1 MQAKNDVKKTFL
13 KDYQQPEYL
22 IRKIDLNFDLYEN
35 RVVVHSKL
43 AVVRNPA
50 SASHSGRV
58 LLHGEKLKLL
68 SVKLNGKV
76 LEASEYTLSEK
87 SLELSCP
94 EEAATVEIETEIY
107 PQENKTLEGLYKSD
121 EIFCTQNEPEGF
133 RKITYFID
141 RPDVMAVYTTR
152 ITAEKK
158 RYPVLLANGNPVD
171 QGDLPEGRHF
181 AVWEDPFPKP
191 SYLFALVV
199 GDLGCVRDEFVTRS
213 GRSIDLRIYVDK
225 GNEKRCSHAMT
236 SLKNAMKWDED
247 VFGLECDLDIYM
259 IVAVD
264 AFNMG
269 AMENK
274 GLNIFNSQYVLAD
287 PETATDQN
295 YQGIEGVIAHE
306 YFHNWTGNRVTCRD
320 WFQLTLKEGLTVFRD
335 QEFSADM
342 TCRPVKRIADVRVLR
357 DFQFAEDAGP
367 NAHPIR
373 PAYYL
378 EINNFYTSTVY
389 NKGAEVIRMAE
400 TLIGRENFRKGITK
414 YFELYDGQ
422 AVTTEDFLH
431 AMALVS
437 GYDFTLFQRW
447 YEQAGTP
454 VCRVSG
460 EYDSRAKTY
469 RLTVSQEVPATSYKQ
484 DAKPFT
490 FPLVTVLLDDQG
502 REIPAECPAALKQ
515 KNAEAVLEI
524 RERQQVFEFKN
535 VPVKPVPSLLRNFSA
550 PVRLDYVYTDEDLRF
565 LMSHET
571 DAFNRFEAAQVFM
584 TRTLLQMADQLS
596 KNQPCAIPEGFMDAA
611 GAVIRDA
618 AKDPAFYAE
627 VLTLPSVTSLVS
639 AMPVMDFDHA
649 FEAKEIM
656 VRSLADAYMMEL
668 MELYEGHQTEGPYQT
683 DAYAVGR
690 RSLKNTMLH
699 YLSYTQSPESI
710 ALMREQFMRA
720 ENMTDE
726 MAALSCLV
734 HWDIPEAGDAL
745 HAFYE
750 KWKKEPLVMNKWFA
764 VQAMSKLPGT
774 LSRVREL
781 EKDPVFDMR
790 NPNKVRS
797 LIGAFSQN
805 LIRFHDA
812 SGEGYA
818 YIAGKIMEID
828 RFNPSIAARLSA
840 AFKFYAR
847 LDTVRQARMK
857 TELERILAQDG
868 LSKDVYEIISNTLQN
883 A

>member
-1 MQAKNDVKKTFL
+1 MQAQNETQKIFL
-13 KDYQQPEYL
+13 KDYQKPEFL
-22 IRKIDLNFDLYEN
+22 IRKIDLNFDLYED
-35 RVVVHSKL
+35 RTVVHSKL

-50 SASHSGRV
+50 AGEKTHK
-58 LLHGEKLKLL
+58 LILHGEKLKLV
-68 SVKLNGKV
+68 SVVMNGKK
-76 LEASEYTLSEK
+76 LAPQDFELTEKTLQ
-87 SLELSCP
+87 LNCP
-94 EEAATVEIETEIY
+94 EDAATVEIETEIH

-152 ITAEKK
+152 ITADKN
-158 RYPVLLANGNPVD
+158 RYPVLLANGNPVE

-191 SYLFALVV
+191 SYLFALVA
-199 GDLGCVRDEFVTRS
+199 GDLGCCRDSFTTCT
-213 GRSIDLRIYVDK
+213 GRKIDLRIYVDK
-225 GNEKRCSHAMT
+225 GNENRCLHAMT
-236 SLKNAMKWDED
+236 SLKNAMKWDEET
-247 VFGLECDLDIYM
+247 FGLECDLDIYM

-287 PETATDQN
+287 PQTATDQN

-389 NKGAEVIRMAE
+389 NKGAEVIRMVE
-400 TLIGRENFRKGITK
+400 TLIGKENFRKGITK

-431 AMALVS
+431 AMAVVS
-437 GYDFTLFQRW
+437 GYDFSLFQRW

-454 VCRVSG
+454 VCRVEG
-460 EYDSRAKTY
+460 EYDSAAKTY
-469 RLTVSQEVPATSYKQ
+469 RLRVSQEAPKTSYKQ

-490 FPLVTVLLDDQG
+490 FPLVTALLDDQG
-502 REIPAECPAALKQ
+502 RGISAECPDALKQ
-515 KNAEAVLEI
+515 ENGEVVLEV
-524 RERQQVFEFKN
+524 REQQRVFEFKN

-550 PVRLDYVYTDEDLRF
+550 PVRLEYVYSDDDLRF

-596 KNQPCAIPEGFMDAA
+596 RNQPCAIPEGFMDAA

-656 VRSLADAYMMEL
+656 VRSLADAYLLEL
-668 MELYEGHQTEGPYQT
+668 TELYEGHQTEGPYQT

-690 RSLKNTMLH
+690 RSLKNTVLY

-726 MAALSCLV
+726 IAALNCLV
-734 HWDIPEAGDAL
+734 HLDIPEAKDAL
-745 HAFYE
+745 ACFYD

-774 LSRVREL
+774 LARVREL
-781 EKDPVFDMR
+781 EKDPVFDLR

-797 LIGAFSQN
+797 LIGAFGQN
-805 LIRFHDA
+805 LIRFHAA

-818 YIAGKIMEID
+818 FMAEKIIEID
-828 RFNPSIAARLSA
+828 GFNPSIAARLSA

-847 LDTVRQARMK
+847 LDHNRKLLMK
-857 TELERILAQDG
+857 AELEKILAQTG